1 MVNPHPRCCI
11 LVRCT
16 CRASL
21 LAPLLFQRAALLL
34 SFSSFFVRLL
44 FSFLLP
50 RFIPFLIRVSLS
62 PLLPLNRLPPPSLRF
77 NYLSPYHRSLLALS
91 SLVTAC
97 RSDPSL
103 SLSPRPRGNA
113 PPYRTLTSSLRLF
126 SCSSRPSG
134 DPYLIPSSTSS
145 AAPRAHSA
153 FFVLFFYFYFFLF
166 LCRQE

>member
-34 SFSSFFVRLL
+34 SFPAF
-44 FSFLLP
+44 FSFLLL

-77 NYLSPYHRSLLALS
+77 NYLFPYHRSLLALS

-97 RSDPSL
+97 CSDPSPL
-103 SLSPRPRGNA
+103 PFPSSSRQCTSV
-113 PPYRTLTSSLRLF
+113 RTLTSSLRLF